1 MTTKYPFK
9 NLAFQGGG
17 IKTLAYQGAITV
29 LEARGI
35 LPQIERVAG
44 TSAGAVAAMLVS
56 FRLSAKET
64 NQIFNSIDFS
74 RIPVL
79 KSSKELSW
87 HPPRILEPQVDRL
100 ISNYD
105 ALKRLFFQ
113 YGWYANERGYNWL
126 HETIAAQCGG
136 NGRATFGE
144 FQARGF
150 RDLHIVATNITDK
163 TVVVFC
169 PNSTPD
175 VAVADAMLMTQTLPL
190 YFESVK
196 FDGKRLGQGD
206 YYGDGG
212 VLNNFPIH
220 VFDRR
225 MYATENEWFIN
236 GINWET
242 LGLRLYTP
250 DDCPGQN
257 REITSLAGYISHL
270 LEAVIVQ
277 QDAVFENSR
286 ADRLRTI
293 NISNCCVSLTDFH
306 IKSDPADEMYQKLV
320 FAGGEA
326 ALTYLDN
333 YNLPTPDQLARFKR
347 MLGRLWP
354 L

>member
-1 MTTKYPFK
+1 MATRYPFK

-35 LPQIERVAG
+35 LPQIERVTG
-44 TSAGAVAAMLVS
+44 TSAGAVAALLVC

-64 NQIFNSIDFS
+64 NQIFSSIDYS
-74 RIPVL
+74 QIPAL
-79 KSSKELSW
+79 KSSRDLSW
-87 HPPRILEPQVDRL
+87 QPPRLLEPQVDRL
-100 ISNYD
+100 IANFD

-126 HETIAAQCGG
+126 HDTIGAQCDG

-144 FQARGF
+144 FRDRGF
-150 RDLHIVATNITDK
+150 RDLHVVATNITDK
-163 TVVVFC
+163 TVEIFC
-169 PNSTPD
+169 PHSTPD
-175 VAVADAMLMTQTLPL
+175 VAVADALLMSQTLPL
-190 YFESVK
+190 FFESVK
-196 FDGKRLGQGD
+196 FDGTQLGQGD

-236 GINWET
+236 GNNWET
-242 LGLRLYTP
+242 LGLRMYTP

-257 REITSLAGYISHL
+257 RPITSLTGYIAHL
-270 LEAVIVQ
+270 FEALIDQ
-277 QDAVFENSR
+277 QDAVFENNR
-286 ADRLRTI
+286 ADKLRTI
-293 NISNCCVSLTDFH
+293 NISNCCVGLTDFH
-306 IKSDPADEMYQKLV
+306 IKSDPTDEMFQKLLL
-320 FAGGEA
+320 AGEEGTIA
-326 ALTYLDN
+326 YLDA

-347 MLGRLWP
+347 LLGKLWP